1 MRATLR
7 PLGMAALA
15 GYLLALAGGVLSLA
29 LSGALTA
36 GLSGAD
42 EPAHFLNGYFIG
54 RYLDSRLGMNPL
66 AFATD
71 FYLHYPKISIGHWP
85 PAYYGL
91 LGLVFLVVPPTVENA
106 FVVNLLVSA
115 LPAAGVAAALA
126 HVAGLRAALAGALVY
141 ATLPLVLGAYTFF
154 MLDQALA
161 ACTTAV
167 AMVWVAYVLAPG
179 WRRAA
184 GLAVLSAAAVL
195 VKGNGWLV
203 LLLPLFHI
211 VLLRAWRLLL
221 RPELYLA
228 AAFAALLVVPW
239 YLLTSKIAADGF
251 NYQAGLGYA
260 AQALAFNAR
269 VLLANAGLAG
279 VSLAALGAAAA
290 WRQRAEHPHRWVVAS
305 GCLSLVLA
313 TLALQSLVPV
323 DLSDRYLTPAL
334 PAVIVLAMLGLLR
347 VAQALRTSRLRP
359 PAAGA
364 VGLVLFGA
372 LLLPGLGH
380 LGRMQPKVDLR
391 MSQALPALPA
401 GDTPVGWI
409 IDGSSGAEGAFI
421 VEMALRDTSLEH
433 YAVRASKLLADS
445 NFMGAQYRLKF
456 ADAPAVLAEI
466 RRLGIR
472 GVMLVRINDE
482 PAFEHSS
489 QLARAL
495 VLPEST
501 FRRTRVL
508 AHGHRRGTTEV
519 YESVEATA
527 LDVAALRELGRPAKA
542 AAFDRSAARPGAVE
556 Q

>member
-91 LGLVFLVVPPTVENA
+91 LGLLFLVVPPTLENA

-221 RPELYLA
+221 RAELYLA

-260 AQALAFNAR
+260 AQALVFNVR
-269 VLLANAGLAG
+269 VLLGNAGVAG
-279 VSLAALGAAAA
+279 LLLAALGVGAA
-290 WRQRAEHPHRWVVAS
+290 WRQRAGHPRRWVIAS
-305 GCLSLVLA
+305 GCLSLILA

-323 DLSDRYLTPAL
+323 DLVDRYLAPAL
-334 PAVIVLAMLGLLR
+334 PAVAVLAVLGVRHVHGLLAARHGARPAGAAGIVLA
-347 VAQALRTSRLRP
+347 V
-359 PAAGA
+359 
-364 VGLVLFGA
+364 A
-372 LLLPGLGH
+372 LLLPGIGY
-380 LGRMQPKVDLR
+380 LGRIQPKVDLR
-391 MSQALPALPA
+391 MSQAVPALAA
-401 GDTPVGWI
+401 GGTPVGWI

-421 VEMALRDTSLEH
+421 VEMALRDPALEH
-433 YAVRASKLLADS
+433 YAVRASKLFADS
-445 NFMGAQYRLKF
+445 NFMGAQYRLRF
-456 ADAPAVLAEI
+456 ANAPAVLAEI

-472 GVMLVRINDE
+472 GVTLVRINDE
-482 PAFEHSS
+482 SAFEHSS

-495 VLPEST
+495 ALPDST
-501 FRRTRVL
+501 FRRTGVL
-508 AHGHRRGTTEV
+508 THGNRRGTTEV
-519 YESVEATA
+519 YESVEAPA
-527 LDVAALRELGRPAKA
+527 LDVAAVRGLGRPAKA
-542 AAFDRSAARPGAVE
+542 AAFDPSAAWPAAAGR
-556 Q
+556 